1 MVVEVNKLIANL
13 LLAEHAVTIPGV
25 GALLAVRRP
34 AERLSRRRV
43 RPAYYRV
50 EYSAEYVGRSLSE
63 AIAEVAG
70 CDVAT
75 AEAACTRW
83 LGRAMQGDVLVLRGI
98 GELRQKRFVVDP
110 AFDLRLNPAGHE
122 PLTLRRRHGGHALL
136 WGVAA
141 AAIVCGA
148 AVGGLI
154 LVDHWPA
161 LRSGMFGERSALV
174 AEGRS
179 TDDRAAESVRD
190 RAAQHPATRRGGEE
204 TDAARAADP
213 DAAVPEVAASARPAG
228 RGPAQPAADDPSL
241 RERSAAVGTA
251 AAAGAHGDL
260 SGAQRGAAASGTHT
274 LGDAAS
280 AAQPAAGTASAVP
293 SGASSVRESDPADA
307 ASAERAGRMVSGR
320 TYVVQGVYSTERNA
334 VRAARAASEAGGDAV
349 RCGVYRFGDKFMVSL
364 FETDD
369 AAAAAA
375 FVRTHAG
382 RFPETWP
389 YKAR

>member
-1 MVVEVNKLIANL
+1 MVVEGNKLIANL

-25 GALLAVRRP
+25 GALRAVRRP

-50 EYSAEYVGRSLSE
+50 EYSAECVGRSLSE

-122 PLTLRRRHGGHALL
+122 PLTLRRRHGGHVLL
-136 WGVAA
+136 WGGAA

-148 AVGGLI
+148 AGGGLI

-161 LRSGMFGERSALV
+161 LRSGMFGERSMLV

-179 TDDRAAESVRD
+179 SDDRAAESVRD
-190 RAAQHPATRRGGEE
+190 RAVQQDAARRGGEE

-213 DAAVPEVAASARPAG
+213 DAAVPEVAASERPAG
-228 RGPAQPAADDPSL
+228 SGPAQPAADDPSL
-241 RERSAAVGTA
+241 RERSASVGTA
-251 AAAGAHGDL
+251 AAAGAHGEL
-260 SGAQRGAAASGTHT
+260 SGAQRGAAAPHT

-280 AAQPAAGTASAVP
+280 VAQPAAGTAPAVP
-293 SGASSVRESDPADA
+293 SGASSAWESDPADA
-307 ASAERAGRMVSGR
+307 ASAERAGRMGSGR

-334 VRAARAASEAGGDAV
+334 LRAARAASEAASEAV